1 MKKARWCSVVLVLVL
16 VAGACGRDDDETTPV
31 TMAPTTAAP
40 GATTTVD
47 PCQKEPL
54 RATEVGVTETTIT
67 IEVMA
72 DVGSPLAP
80 GLFQGNLD
88 AVEAFA
94 EHVNKTGGIAC
105 RKLAVKT
112 WDSKLNPEETKNGLI
127 DACRNAVALVG
138 GNALFNPDVKPM
150 TDCVDKA
157 GQPTGLP
164 NIAALANDIT
174 EQCAPT
180 SFIIQ
185 AVAET
190 CPVTPGS
197 PRPIKAFVGPT
208 KFYVEQN
215 PGGLSGIYMVPGDLP
230 TTVQSATFQIA
241 AIAQMGVTWLGTPKV
256 SGRDEQPAYT
266 PRIQTLKARGGNFVY
281 NGSNDVAMIRM
292 RKEAKAQGLDT
303 VKVWACSLACYTRN
317 MLSQGGADV
326 EGTWVWMQF
335 LPFEEADTNPELKA
349 YVDSVGANKVDS
361 FGAQAWQAGVAF
373 RQVVQDIG
381 AKDGPNGI
389 TRAKILDGLRNLKNF
404 NANGWMGEKD
414 LRGFS
419 QCFLMMQIKGGKFE
433 RVFPAERG
441 KLHCSANNLVTVTLD
456 PVAEAAKIQ

>member
-1 MKKARWCSVVLVLVL
+1 
-16 VAGACGRDDDETTPV
+16 
-31 TMAPTTAAP
+31 
-40 GATTTVD
+40 
-47 PCQKEPL
+47 
-54 RATEVGVTETTIT
+54 
-67 IEVMA
+67 
-72 DVGSPLAP
+72 
-80 GLFQGNLD
+80 
-88 AVEAFA
+88 
-94 EHVNKTGGIAC
+94 
-105 RKLAVKT
+105 
-112 WDSKLNPEETKNGLI
+112 
-127 DACRNAVALVG
+127 
-138 GNALFNPDVKPM
+138 
-150 TDCVDKA
+150 
-157 GQPTGLP
+157 
-164 NIAALANDIT
+164 
-174 EQCAPT
+174 
-180 SFIIQ
+180 
-185 AVAET
+185 VAET

-373 RQVVQDIG
+373 RQVVQDIV